1 MNMNMDINDREFLH
15 FESEIEC
22 DNFINYIREKNINIT
37 HYRGDAYQLP
47 NNCSS
52 FSFLIYLLKI
62 KTLEGNWLESKLLK
76 KKILWIEL
84 KKKN

>member
-37 HYRGDAYQLP
+37 HRC
-47 NNCSS
+47 CSGMGCGINANQ
-52 FSFLIYLLKI
+52 FFDINKLKI
-62 KTLEGNWLESKLLK
+62 FDEKRYKGRAFVK
-76 KKILWIEL
+76 
-84 KKKN
+84 